1 MSIFDIFKKK
11 EIDVSKKKERSIC
24 RSKDEAE
31 IKKNFDFLISEYN
44 FEFRKA
50 ELGDAVDASGRFFFY
65 GPVYSYALWN
75 GKVCI
80 NFLELVQRQDYNIYI
95 TKELTQ
101 DQPTIRSGVAV
112 ETYYCYHWE
121 MFADKIKQELE
132 EHGTIC
138 GVPAR

>member
-1 MSIFDIFKKK
+1 MSIFDLFKKK
-11 EIDVSKKKERSIC
+11 EIDVPKKKERSIC

-31 IKKNFDFLISEYN
+31 IKRLFVFLISEHN
-44 FEFRKA
+44 FEFSKA

-80 NFLELVQRQDYNIYI
+80 NILELVQRQDYNIYI

-101 DQPTIRSGVAV
+101 HQPTIRSGIAV
-112 ETYYCYHWE
+112 DGYDCYHWE
-121 MFADKIKQELE
+121 AFAAKIKKELE
-132 EHGTIC
+132 EKGTIC
-138 GVPAR
+138 GVSAL